1 MEAEKDY
8 GIARYGARLS
18 RAKLH
23 MRKMELEV
31 QLCLSRLIDAKE
43 AAEIAAILG
52 QNAPGCSVLLSAQF
66 EDGLPASE
74 QEGFLDMLRAS
85 WEHFSPLM
93 KPVLGFSQWER
104 GAEGIIAVRI
114 PKRLY
119 LSAKS
124 YNGANMLE
132 KFIYDTYGENIEV
145 MLIGDESIALI
156 RQAKQMLEGK

>member
-31 QLCLSRLIDAKE
+31 QLCLSRLIDARE

-93 KPVLGFSQWER
+93 KPVLGFPN
-104 GAEGIIAVRI
+104 GKGVR
-114 PKRLY
+114 REL
-119 LSAKS
+119 
-124 YNGANMLE
+124 
-132 KFIYDTYGENIEV
+132 
-145 MLIGDESIALI
+145 
-156 RQAKQMLEGK
+156 